1 MGTIE
6 DGSNLGW
13 TGPGTA
19 LRVSVVSAT
28 DPRLPGGGSQIS
40 ASRA

>member
-6 DGSNLGW
+6 DGNSLGW

-19 LRVSVVSAT
+19 LRVSAVGAIDSGLLGRES
-28 DPRLPGGGSQIS
+28 PIS
-40 ASRA
+40 ALRA